1 MGQKSNPNSFQI
13 LTKTT
18 NHISSSHQSLEYS
31 NLLKEQFSIS
41 SNLITFFEKNN
52 CLVKDCFFTLNN
64 EKAFITVFINFF
76 ILKKRKRTRKKSTYV
91 PKAKS
96 EVSLIVQK
104 IFKILTRF
112 GYFSSKRI
120 VFQNLNKLALNSKK
134 FFLYSESTR
143 IQKELRLFNKE
154 IYFEPGILL
163 FYLLNTTKKNGVL
176 IGKFIARF
184 FRMLHR
190 TKKINKFL
198 LFLSK
203 FVANTNNIRFKNS
216 TIKGLKIQIKGRTN
230 GIPRPRKHIFEKGRI
245 PLQTISCSVNYSLTH
260 INTSYGVFGL
270 KIWIFD

>member
-1 MGQKSNPNSFQI
+1 MGQKANPNSFQI
-13 LTKTT
+13 LPKST
-18 NHISSSHQSLEYS
+18 NYLSSSQHSLEYS

-41 SNLITFFEKNN
+41 SNLIAFFEKNN

-64 EKAFITVFINFF
+64 EKSFITVFINFF
-76 ILKKRKRTRKKSTYV
+76 ILKKRKRNVKKKKYV
-91 PKAKS
+91 SKVKP

-104 IFKILTRF
+104 IFKVLTQF

-120 VFQNLNKLALNSKK
+120 VFQNLNKLAFNSKK
-134 FFLYSESTR
+134 VFLSAESTR
-143 IQKELRLFNKE
+143 FQRELSLFKKE
-154 IYFEPGILL
+154 IYFEPSILL
-163 FYLLNTTKKNGVL
+163 FCLLNSTKKNSVL
-176 IGKFIARF
+176 MGKFIARF
-184 FRMLHR
+184 FRILHR

-203 FVANTNNIRFKNS
+203 FVANTDNILFKKS

-230 GIPRPRKHIFEKGRI
+230 GISRPRKHIFEKGCI